1 MEGNT
6 WSEKAASLDK
16 KDVLKSFR
24 NHFVNSDQSIIYLD
38 GNSLGR
44 LPLQTVEYLDHVIK
58 EEWGTNLISSW
69 NRTWYEKSAKLG
81 NKIAQIIGAEDGEVI
96 VSDNTSANLYKLA
109 FAALSVQKG
118 KETIITDE
126 FNFPSDIYILE
137 GLIKNFQG
145 TFAIEFLRS
154 NDGICIS
161 DNEVSAKI
169 NNDTALVS
177 LSHVAF
183 KSAFMYDMHKVTEVA
198 HRYNA
203 ITLWDLSHSVGV
215 VPIDVNRSKVDMAVG
230 CTYKYLNGGPGA
242 PAFLYVR
249 KDLQDKLLSPIHGW
263 FGADNPFEF
272 NLHYQPASG
281 IQRFLS
287 GTPPILSLSSIEPGL
302 DLILRGRLHRIR
314 DKSTGLSKFFIEIFN
329 QDLSELGFELASP
342 ADENFRGSHVSIKH
356 KEAFRIIKA
365 LMDKSIDGKS
375 IIPDFRSPDNIRLG
389 FAPLYNSYEEVY
401 LTIQKLRQIVSL
413 KLYQNYNESRSAVT

>member
-1 MEGNT
+1 MDGNL

-24 NHFVNSDQSIIYLD
+24 NHFVHSDQSIIYLD

-44 LPLQTVEYLDHVIK
+44 LPLETIEHLDHVIK

-69 NRTWYEKSAKLG
+69 NRTWFEQSAKLG
-81 NKIAQIIGAEDGEVI
+81 DKIAKIIGAEDGEVI
-96 VSDNTSANLYKLA
+96 VSDNTSINLYKLA
-109 FAALSVQKG
+109 FAALSIQKG

-126 FNFPSDIYILE
+126 FNFPSDIYILQ
-137 GLIKNFQG
+137 GLIKDFQKN
-145 TFAIEFLRS
+145 FAIEFLRS
-154 NDGICIS
+154 NDGISIS
-161 DNEVSAKI
+161 DNEFRTKI
-169 NNDTALVS
+169 NSDTALLS

-183 KSAFMYDMHKVTEVA
+183 KSAYMYDMYQVTEVA
-198 HRYNA
+198 RSHNA

-215 VPIDVNRSKVDMAVG
+215 VPIDVKKSKVDMAVG

-249 KDLQDKLLSPIHGW
+249 KDLQDKLLSPIQGW
-263 FGADNPFEF
+263 FGANKPFEF
-272 NLHYQPASG
+272 DLDYKPASG

-287 GTPPILSLSSIEPGL
+287 GTPPMLSLSSIEPGL
-302 DLILRGRLHRIR
+302 DLILRARLDRIR
-314 DKSTGLSKFFIEIFN
+314 DKSKGLSRFFIDLFN
-329 QDLSELGFELASP
+329 DELLELGFRLASP
-342 ADENFRGSHVSIKH
+342 SNENCRGSHISIKH
-356 KEAFRIIKA
+356 NEAFRIIKA

-389 FAPLYNSYEEVY
+389 FAPLYNSYDEVY
-401 LTIQKLRQIVSL
+401 LTIQKLKQIVSL
-413 KLYQNYNESRSAVT
+413 NLYQNYDETRSSVT